1 MEQIA
6 SNTFNEGLLMDMGP
20 LTTPNTAVTDAIN
33 ATITTFNGHE
43 FCLQVDMGN
52 ARVET
57 CRLKKDFIPLGIKEY
72 GGIIYV
78 VSQNP
83 FTGDCEVGSFP
94 SPERNITTEEIP
106 DLPDTLLEDSDF
118 YTEGDKSNGITI
130 TYKKIDLGDIE
141 NNLLRPGD
149 KFLIYVTDESGAN
162 NYADIAKLYSYITT
176 INDLKYE
183 GVSKKNRVFKLHLS
197 RIDSTGFATPIET
210 ETVSYKNLGRFFY
223 QKDEAIGTDSV
234 ADESY
239 YTVYNNKINGYLA
252 IVVEIETIS
261 DFYIEIGNVRDA
273 GDNLFDAEFIVHSTS
288 NSYNNIYG
296 VKAKVIPTD
305 DAVTYNLVLEA
316 NLNSKVYLEES
327 NDASVGY
334 VELDGDNF
342 QTDTDNFT
350 NIPKEN
356 IMFKGWVKGLN
367 KQESYTLYLDPYSR
381 FGYNPA
387 LNYVTVLDYVKLTS
401 AKASN
406 LWRYKTEVTTDYLG
420 QRFPQVSIN
429 FDFFTRGTLN
439 GRHRCTAMYIEFYDV
454 WSDASLI
461 FPLYRVVSGSYTFTI
476 PCFNDIDYGGAL
488 EPTTDMNGNPTN
500 NNIFNASNRGGLIL
514 NEHIVPQVSDNTG
527 KSADYYLLLDQT
539 KSIMYLQAVK
549 AGNTNIQLSK
559 EDRKNL
565 GLKTDKDY
573 TGYDILNKLCTL
585 TFIDG
590 PCCIK
595 LKAELTKQAKGEG
608 NSYIYNNFSTSTDIN
623 QSIYSKLRYNNFYIA
638 RIIGLDIFNDSVS
651 HDGDPIEGTNFRMVK
666 YFTTNTIYTN
676 GWYNDIYKEAV
687 GPKNSNFTTFS
698 ITDFSKYKLF
708 LSNEPEVE
716 FANKG
721 FIKNFKENMTGIVIP
736 EPEEDASEEDKTYYN
751 KILKEGYTIEGKA
764 NFNIKTIIDYSREN
778 TFKFGELD
786 NITNEVI
793 ECNTIKN
800 DIICRDEEELDS
812 MYYNVSIGDDV
823 TVTPNASDNS
833 LTVSLS
839 CSRKSKALAE
849 KHTNYPKMTQ
859 EYYIADENLK
869 IDKGKSCTGALQ
881 GDSEVSLFFTK
892 LDAFTDAAID
902 VNDFP
907 RENWMPSKRPEGKG
921 CIPKFFN
928 YPAGS
933 GGPCYDFV
941 RIMKEDCQ
949 RDSGVCL
956 GICRSGNH
964 SQEYCYIG
972 TLENNVASNPVN
984 YDANNTDR
992 IARLGN
998 RKINLNYLYVDFIAI
1013 ALLNSDKQIAFFLD
1027 FCVSGSEGSK
1037 STLRELCDTIG
1048 QYIYKSRYNISEN
1061 GTCIIPGNST
1071 YNKSN
1076 IIIEY
1081 PLIYNLSYSNKL
1093 LIYNGSNTKVHLTPE
1108 FIKTYLQHTEG
1119 FSNEIKVG
1127 AIENNSINP
1136 VELNTPIKVT
1146 KSQDV
1151 VFKLNEEILK
1161 MENLK
1166 DMPNLENKTDNTL
1179 YLKTNDSNYVD
1190 LGNVTIDTTNHT
1202 LVYTGYPYSTSNC
1215 FVINIAAHK
1224 GDNNWKYQRNW
1235 GCFGHIIENNP
1246 LNEFFL
1252 NKVGGRRLVVPK

>member
-223 QKDEAIGTDSV
+223 QKDEAIGTDSI

-305 DAVTYNLVLEA
+305 DAVTYNLALEA

-527 KSADYYLLLDQT
+527 KSADYYLL
-539 KSIMYLQAVK
+539 
-549 AGNTNIQLSK
+549 
-559 EDRKNL
+559 
-565 GLKTDKDY
+565 
-573 TGYDILNKLCTL
+573 
-585 TFIDG
+585 
-590 PCCIK
+590 
-595 LKAELTKQAKGEG
+595 
-608 NSYIYNNFSTSTDIN
+608 
-623 QSIYSKLRYNNFYIA
+623 
-638 RIIGLDIFNDSVS
+638 
-651 HDGDPIEGTNFRMVK
+651 
-666 YFTTNTIYTN
+666 
-676 GWYNDIYKEAV
+676 
-687 GPKNSNFTTFS
+687 
-698 ITDFSKYKLF
+698 
-708 LSNEPEVE
+708 
-716 FANKG
+716 
-721 FIKNFKENMTGIVIP
+721 
-736 EPEEDASEEDKTYYN
+736 
-751 KILKEGYTIEGKA
+751 
-764 NFNIKTIIDYSREN
+764 
-778 TFKFGELD
+778 
-786 NITNEVI
+786 
-793 ECNTIKN
+793 
-800 DIICRDEEELDS
+800 
-812 MYYNVSIGDDV
+812 
-823 TVTPNASDNS
+823 
-833 LTVSLS
+833 
-839 CSRKSKALAE
+839 
-849 KHTNYPKMTQ
+849 
-859 EYYIADENLK
+859 
-869 IDKGKSCTGALQ
+869 
-881 GDSEVSLFFTK
+881 
-892 LDAFTDAAID
+892 
-902 VNDFP
+902 
-907 RENWMPSKRPEGKG
+907 
-921 CIPKFFN
+921 
-928 YPAGS
+928 
-933 GGPCYDFV
+933 
-941 RIMKEDCQ
+941 
-949 RDSGVCL
+949 
-956 GICRSGNH
+956 
-964 SQEYCYIG
+964 
-972 TLENNVASNPVN
+972 
-984 YDANNTDR
+984 
-992 IARLGN
+992 
-998 RKINLNYLYVDFIAI
+998 
-1013 ALLNSDKQIAFFLD
+1013 
-1027 FCVSGSEGSK
+1027 
-1037 STLRELCDTIG
+1037 
-1048 QYIYKSRYNISEN
+1048 
-1061 GTCIIPGNST
+1061 
-1071 YNKSN
+1071 
-1076 IIIEY
+1076 
-1081 PLIYNLSYSNKL
+1081 
-1093 LIYNGSNTKVHLTPE
+1093 
-1108 FIKTYLQHTEG
+1108 
-1119 FSNEIKVG
+1119 
-1127 AIENNSINP
+1127 
-1136 VELNTPIKVT
+1136 
-1146 KSQDV
+1146 
-1151 VFKLNEEILK
+1151 
-1161 MENLK
+1161 
-1166 DMPNLENKTDNTL
+1166 
-1179 YLKTNDSNYVD
+1179 
-1190 LGNVTIDTTNHT
+1190 
-1202 LVYTGYPYSTSNC
+1202 
-1215 FVINIAAHK
+1215 
-1224 GDNNWKYQRNW
+1224 
-1235 GCFGHIIENNP
+1235 
-1246 LNEFFL
+1246 
-1252 NKVGGRRLVVPK
+1252 